1 MEDSGL
7 IGGGLMT
14 ITQLRKA
21 FDHVQIIAKD
31 IAAGSINDT
40 SVRQFMQEWR
50 KTFGKSLSE
59 KEAREYL
66 EHMKQMNPAGK
77 KRTIG
82 SKATRKSHQRG
93 GGGPLPGAPI
103 DSHTQPGVYGEYGK
117 FLPYVASGFGVGMP
131 TISQTRPAIPDP
143 SMAISSDVGSGA
155 LLKGGSRRGHRGSR
169 KQHSQRKQK
178 HNTRRQMKGGSNIV
192 LSTVP
197 TSVIQDMKI
206 AWRGQQHEMSPSPV
220 DTGNRLRLP

>member
-14 ITQLRKA
+14 IPQLRKA
-21 FDHVQIIAKD
+21 FDHVQVIAKD

-40 SVRQFMQEWR
+40 SVSEFMQVWR
-50 KTFGKSLSE
+50 KTFRNSLNE

-77 KRTIG
+77 KRTMK
-82 SKATRKSHQRG
+82 KATRKSSQRG
-93 GGGPLPGAPI
+93 GGGPITGAPL
-103 DSHTQPGVYGEYGK
+103 DNQTQPGVYGEYGK
-117 FLPYVASGFGVGMP
+117 FLPYLAGGFGVGVPAM
-131 TISQTRPAIPDP
+131 SQDRPAISDP

-155 LLKGGSRRGHRGSR
+155 LLKGGARRGSR
-169 KQHSQRKQK
+169 KQHKRKNGTRK
-178 HNTRRQMKGGSNIV
+178 HMKGGSNLV
-192 LSTVP
+192 LSTIP

-206 AWRGQQHEMSPSPV
+206 AWHGQRHEASPSSV
-220 DTGNRLRLP
+220 DIGGRLRLP